1 MFSVGEKLTS
11 QEMTERLGIT
21 RRMWDTKR
29 QKYLDHLAQFY
40 KVEQTGYGMSRRYV
54 IKEQIGEY
62 EPYISSRD
70 KKAMEKKYQEVI
82 LDEISKPHMN
92 LQLYSTMNDRV
103 MATGET
109 ARFSHKPKTSY
120 NYVNAGMKEMFGAK
134 EGEWGTC
141 GKFVQSVWAKQ
152 LYDDE
157 YDFER
162 LTETEAKN
170 WSAIRKKH
178 RTSDNFHI
186 ISMMENHEISYE
198 EAAMDIMNSE
208 TMGFHCAR
216 EEFFELYGFV
226 PVWVKEYLV
235 APEEAKLHVDTC
247 GFVN

>member
-1 MFSVGEKLTS
+1 MFDVGEKLTS
-11 QEMTERLGIT
+11 REIAERLGVSFKG
-21 RRMWDTKR
+21 WENKR
-29 QKYLDHLAQFY
+29 KKYMEHLEEFY
-40 KVEQTGYGMSRRYV
+40 KIKITGYGISRRYV
-54 IKEQIGEY
+54 FEEQIRDY
-62 EPYISSRD
+62 EPLISSKD

-109 ARFSHKPKTSY
+109 ARFSHKKGTSY
-120 NYVNAGMKEMFGAK
+120 KYVNVGMKEMFGAK

>member
-62 EPYISSRD
+62 EPYISPRD

-109 ARFSHKPKTSY
+109 AKFSHKPKTSY

-170 WSAIRKKH
+170 WGAIRKKH

-216 EEFFELYGFV
+216 EEFYELYGFV

-235 APEEAKLHVDTC
+235 APEEAKLHVDTD

>member
-29 QKYLDHLAQFY
+29 QKYLDLLAQFY

-109 ARFSHKPKTSY
+109 ARFSHKSKTSY

-162 LTETEAKN
+162 LTEIEAKN
-170 WSAIRKKH
+170 WNLIRKKH
-178 RTSDNFHI
+178 RSGD
-186 ISMMENHEISYE
+186 ISMLENSYE
-198 EAAMDIMNSE
+198 EAE
-208 TMGFHCAR
+208 RMGFHSAR
-216 EEFFELYGFV
+216 QEFFELYGFV

-235 APEEAKLHVDTC
+235 APEEAKLHVDTA
-247 GFVN
+247 GFVF